1 VTDPDRRLD
10 RDPLL
15 TDHPTA
21 LRASLALWVLG
32 GFLFIALAV
41 PALADIVQRVD
52 DSVWEL
58 AVDLQNGV
66 VVGFAE
72 VLDLVGSTVVTLP
85 LMVLVGVY
93 LAWRRRWEALAYW
106 ALAMLASQV
115 LIGPVKALYARPR
128 PPLSLV
134 DTSSFSFPSG
144 HSVAGAAIAV
154 SLVIVLFPA
163 GPKRRNLEILA
174 ALFALAMALSR
185 VYLRAHWLSDALAGA
200 ALGAA
205 VAVGAAVLVHWI
217 DGRRSITP
225 AGE

>member
-1 VTDPDRRLD
+1 MTGSGRRLE

-21 LRASLALWVLG
+21 LRASLALWALG
-32 GFLFIALAV
+32 GFLFIALAIPSLDDV
-41 PALADIVQRVD
+41 VQWVD

-58 AVDLQNGV
+58 AVDLQNDV
-66 VVGFAE
+66 VVALAE
-72 VLDLVGSTVVTLP
+72 VLDFLGSTVVTLP
-85 LMVLVGVY
+85 LMVLVGVF

-106 ALAMLASQV
+106 VLAMLASQV

-134 DTSSFSFPSG
+134 DTSGFSFPSG
-144 HSVAGAAIAV
+144 HAVAGAAIAV
-154 SLVIVLFPA
+154 SLVIVLVPA

-205 VAVGAAVLVHWI
+205 VAVGAAVLIHWI
-217 DGRRSITP
+217 DGRRAITP
-225 AGE
+225 PGE

>member
-1 VTDPDRRLD
+1 MTGPGRRLE

-21 LRASLALWVLG
+21 LRASLALWALG
-32 GFLFIALAV
+32 GFLFIALAIPSLDDV
-41 PALADIVQRVD
+41 VQWVD

-58 AVDLQNGV
+58 AVDLQNDV
-66 VVGFAE
+66 VVALAE
-72 VLDLVGSTVVTLP
+72 VLDFLGSTVVTLP
-85 LMVLVGVY
+85 LMVLVGVF

-106 ALAMLASQV
+106 ALAMIASQV

-134 DTSSFSFPSG
+134 DTSGFSFPSG
-144 HSVAGAAIAV
+144 HAVAGAAIAV
-154 SLVIVLFPA
+154 SLVIVLVPA

-217 DGRRSITP
+217 DGRRAITP
-225 AGE
+225 PGE